1 MSELSATRRDVY
13 SCLSICFDYPTSIVE
28 VDSVGP
34 IAEALDSLSRPGA
47 EEGVA
52 GEGLPFGRLL
62 NGANQTSGNDLLDLQ
77 VEYSRLFLG
86 PFKPV
91 LYPYESIFLGR
102 NHEEA
107 ADVQRVDHI
116 FRREGLALSPQ
127 FKDLPD
133 HISVDFEFM
142 SYLCSKEIEAD
153 ESQDATA
160 FFAYR
165 LRQQSFLENHII
177 NWVPAFAER
186 LEQVAQIEFYRE
198 LANFTRRFVRWDHD
212 RFEAFQS
219 EEAEWQLCQ
228 Q

>member
-1 MSELSATRRDVY
+1 MSQLSATRRDVY
-13 SCLSICFDYPTSIVE
+13 SCLSVSFDYPTSIVE
-28 VDSVGP
+28 VDW
-34 IAEALDSLSRPGA
+34 ALDSLSRPCA

-52 GEGLPFGRLL
+52 GEGLQFGRVQ

-91 LYPYESIFLGR
+91 LYLAESIFLSR
-102 NHEEA
+102 NHEAA
-107 ADVQRVDHI
+107 ADVQRADHI

-153 ESQDATA
+153 ESKDATA
-160 FFAYR
+160 FSAYR

-177 NWVPAFAER
+177 NWVPALAER
-186 LEQVAQIEFYRE
+186 LERVAQIEFYRE

-212 RFEAFQS
+212 RFEVSQS

>member
-1 MSELSATRRDVY
+1 
-13 SCLSICFDYPTSIVE
+13 
-28 VDSVGP
+28 
-34 IAEALDSLSRPGA
+34 
-47 EEGVA
+47 
-52 GEGLPFGRLL
+52 
-62 NGANQTSGNDLLDLQ
+62 
-77 VEYSRLFLG
+77 
-86 PFKPV
+86 
-91 LYPYESIFLGR
+91 
-102 NHEEA
+102 
-107 ADVQRVDHI
+107 
-116 FRREGLALSPQ
+116 
-127 FKDLPD
+127 
-133 HISVDFEFM
+133 M

-212 RFEAFQS
+212 RFEASQS

>member
-13 SCLSICFDYPTSIVE
+13 SCLSICFDYPTSIVG

-34 IAEALDSLSRPGA
+34 IVEALDALSRLGA

-52 GEGLPFGRLL
+52 GKGRLFSRL
-62 NGANQTSGNDLLDLQ
+62 FNGANQTSGNNLLDLQ

-91 LYPYESIFLGR
+91 LYPYESIFLSR

-107 ADVQRVDHI
+107 ADVQRVDQL
-116 FRREGLALSPQ
+116 FRREGLGLSPQ

-142 SYLCSKEIEAD
+142 SYLCGKEIEAD
-153 ESQDATA
+153 DSQDAA
-160 FFAYR
+160 ASLAYR
-165 LRQQSFLENHII
+165 LRQQSFLEHHII
-177 NWVPAFAER
+177 NWVPAFAAQLER
-186 LEQVAQIEFYRE
+186 VAQIKFYRE

-212 RFEAFQS
+212 RLEAFQS
-219 EEAEWQLCQ
+219 EGAEWQLCQ

>member
-13 SCLSICFDYPTSIVE
+13 SCLGVCFDYPTSIVE
-28 VDSVGP
+28 VDW
-34 IAEALDSLSRPGA
+34 ELDSLSRPGA
-47 EEGVA
+47 EEAVA
-52 GEGLPFGRLL
+52 GEGLTFGPRL
-62 NGANQTSGNDLLDLQ
+62 NDANQTSGNNLLDLQ

-91 LYPYESIFLGR
+91 LYPSESIFLGR

-142 SYLCSKEIEAD
+142 SYLCGKEIEAD
-153 ESQDATA
+153 DSQDATA
-160 FFAYR
+160 LFC
-165 LRQQSFLENHII
+165 
-177 NWVPAFAER
+177 VPAPAA
-186 LEQVAQIEFYRE
+186 VVSRE
-198 LANFTRRFVRWDHD
+198 SHHQLGTRVR
-212 RFEAFQS
+212 
-219 EEAEWQLCQ
+219 
-228 Q
+228 